1 MNTNMTI
8 NINMIA
14 TKALIKPMAPTTN
27 NNGKL
32 VASDN

>member
-1 MNTNMTI
+1 MTI
-8 NINMIA
+8 NINVIS
-14 TKALIKPMAPTTN
+14 TKALIKPMALATN